1 LTFDPKTGLPQP
13 TSQFFTA
20 PDITGAV
27 QNLATPYTW
36 HYSMEGEYDLGHN
49 WVAAVSYQG
58 SQSRKYMRSFDYGL
72 LDQRPTA
79 LDTFTGSTV
88 NLINRATMFRTDVNS
103 HYNALLARMT
113 HRKSRGL
120 LFTGSYRF
128 SKSVDQCSGDAACH
142 QTYPWDQSLESGPSD
157 FDVTHSFT
165 ANALYELPF
174 FKGRHDWL
182 YTAAGGWKLDV
193 IMTLSSGFPWT
204 PVSNVCQSAGT
215 GLDQVC
221 TVRPAAYKGGAGSD
235 FSTSTFQKAGGNFP
249 GGGLNFFTPAA
260 ASTSGA
266 PPVPGVGRNSFRGP
280 RYTGIDMSF
289 GKRFTLPKMHV
300 FGENAGFE
308 LKANAFNIFN
318 KLDLTPFGFNTD
330 STNIANTRFGQATG
344 ALGGRVF
351 EFIGRFS
358 F

>member
-1 LTFDPKTGLPQP
+1 
-13 TSQFFTA
+13 
-20 PDITGAV
+20 
-27 QNLATPYTW
+27 
-36 HYSMEGEYDLGHN
+36 
-49 WVAAVSYQG
+49 
-58 SQSRKYMRSFDYGL
+58 
-72 LDQRPTA
+72 
-79 LDTFTGSTV
+79 
-88 NLINRATMFRTDVNS
+88 MFRTDVNA

-113 HRKSRGL
+113 HRMSHGL

-128 SKSVDQCSGDAACH
+128 SKSVDQCSGDGGCN
-142 QTYPWDQSLESGPSD
+142 QTYPWNQSLETGPSD

-182 YTAAGGWKLDV
+182 YTMAGGWKLDT
-193 IMTLSSGFPWT
+193 ILTLNSGFPWT
-204 PVSNVCQSAGT
+204 PVSNACQSEGT
-215 GLDQVC
+215 GFDQIC
-221 TVRPAAYKGGAGSD
+221 TVRPAAYLGGAGSN
-235 FSTSTFQKAGGNFP
+235 FSTSTFQKIGGNFP
-249 GGGLNFFTPAA
+249 GGGLKYFTPAV
-260 ASTSGA
+260 ASSSGL
-266 PPVPGVGRNSFRGP
+266 PPIPLVGRNSFRGP

-289 GKRFTLPKMHV
+289 GKRFTLPRMRV

-318 KLDLTPFGFNTD
+318 KLNVTPFGFNSS
-330 STNIANTRFGQATG
+330 STQITSSTFGTGTG